1 MTRLLIGAGGMALIV
16 FLLGWF
22 HYHHVDAART
32 AGMTE
37 ERVVWQ
43 QRQAAAEAKAESD
56 RKAAQE
62 KINAAERSYLLTRA
76 AADVQQSELN
86 KALENAKASVRSC
99 TAVTRELRDR
109 LQDVG
114 THP

>member
-1 MTRLLIGAGGMALIV
+1 MSALLLKVGAGAAIV
-16 FLLGWF
+16 L
-22 HYHHVDAART
+22 AAFVWHQIDRN
-32 AGMTE
+32 AAYADGQRA
-37 ERVVWQ
+37 ERVIWQ
-43 QRQAAAEAKAESD
+43 LAEAQAVAKADAD

-86 KALENAKASVRSC
+86 KALENAKASVRAC

-109 LQDVG
+109 LNPIG
-114 THP
+114 ANP